1 MKVYQINKIEME
13 PNVKK
18 SKVKMCGHVVF
29 FEQKKK
35 KNKHLMHLQI
45 MKY

>member
-18 SKVKMCGHVVF
+18 SKVKMCGHVVL
-29 FEQKKK
+29 FEQK